1 MMEKFGFGASRR
13 KNITLIALKH
23 GRDVGCFSW
32 FGLGPLVKIDGR
44 VDSTKYIE
52 EIPDYH
58 VFPFL
63 ENFEKENGPTR

>member
-1 MMEKFGFGASRR
+1 MEGC
-13 KNITLIALKH
+13 
-23 GRDVGCFSW
+23 GCFSW
-32 FGLGPLVKIDGR
+32 FGLGPLVRIDGR

-63 ENFEKENGPTR
+63 ENFEKESGPTR

>member
-32 FGLGPLVKIDGR
+32 FGLGPLRTLRKKMVQQDNAPLIQAQ
-44 VDSTKYIE
+44 E
-52 EIPDYH
+52 QEI
-58 VFPFL
+58 L
-63 ENFEKENGPTR
+63 

>member
-13 KNITLIALKH
+13 KNITLIVLKY
-23 GRDVGCFSW
+23 GGECGCFSW
-32 FGLGPLVKIDGR
+32 FGLRIDGR

-63 ENFEKENGPTR
+63 KNFEKENGPTR